1 MKEKGKLEHGRSPG
15 EGKKGRK
22 KKGGKIVIMKTCMIC
37 SAWKVREMVRKM
49 MRWEKEGEA

>member
-1 MKEKGKLEHGRSPG
+1 MAGARGRARRG
-15 EGKKGRK
+15 EK
-22 KKGGKIVIMKTCMIC
+22 KKGGKNSHNEDMCMIC